1 VHFHLSNGSRVCI
14 VGGGPAGNFAALH
27 LLSLARQRDLDLE
40 VLIFEPRDFSKPG
53 PSGCNRCAGILSA
66 SLLQGLDSLGIQLP
80 DQVIQAN
87 IHSYAVHLPGG
98 VLPIHQPNPTRRI
111 ISVYRGGGPRAA
123 EAPPAASFDAF
134 LLSQASSRGASH
146 IRTLVRR
153 VLPGSKPTVETPQ
166 GSFRADLVVL
176 ATGINSRAPLDP
188 CFGYQTPKSEV
199 MAQDEVLR
207 PSDWPAD
214 QVQTY
219 FQDPPGLIFGAL
231 IPKGRYLNI
240 SLLGRRL
247 EDDAVGRFMQAHSL
261 GGNAGP
267 RFESLCG
274 CRPKVAVGAAPRAYG
289 DRWVAVGD
297 ASVTRLYKDG
307 IGSAFHTAQA
317 AMSAAIEL
325 GVSDSA
331 FRHGYARVCRA
342 IRRDNRYGR
351 WLFGLWSLTLRFPAL
366 LEAWAE
372 AIRLEES
379 WPAQERY
386 HGRVLWGMF
395 TGDEPYE
402 QLARLIFHPRA
413 LWALEQ
419 GYRQRRG

>member
-1 VHFHLSNGSRVCI
+1 MDFLLSDGSRVCI
-14 VGGGPAGNFAALH
+14 VGGGPAGSFAALH

-53 PSGCNRCAGILSA
+53 LSGCNRCAGILST
-66 SLLQGLDSLGIQLP
+66 SLLQGLNSLGIRLP
-80 DQVIQAN
+80 DPLIQAH
-87 IHSYAVHLPGG
+87 IHSYAVHFPGG
-98 VLPIHQPNPTRRI
+98 VLPIHQPGPTRRI

-123 EAPPAASFDAF
+123 EPPPAASFDAF
-134 LLSQASSRGASH
+134 LLSQAISRGASH
-146 IRTLVRR
+146 IRTIVRWI
-153 VLPGSKPTVETPQ
+153 LPGSRPIVETAQ
-166 GSFRADLVVL
+166 GSFQADLIVL
-176 ATGINSRAPLDP
+176 ATGINSRAPLTSF
-188 CFGYQTPKSEV
+188 FGYRPPRSEV

-207 PSDWPAD
+207 PPDWPAD
-214 QVQTY
+214 QVKIY

-247 EDDAVGRFMQAHSL
+247 EADAVGRFMQAQSL
-261 GGNAGP
+261 GGNAAPG
-267 RFESLCG
+267 FESLCG

-297 ASVTRLYKDG
+297 ASITRLYKDG
-307 IGSAFHTAQA
+307 IGSAFHTAKA

-325 GVSDSA
+325 GVSNRA
-331 FRHGYARVCRA
+331 FRHGYGPVCRA

-366 LEAWAE
+366 LEAWAA
-372 AIRLEES
+372 AIHFEES
-379 WPAQERY
+379 WPAHKRY

-413 LWALEQ
+413 LRALGQ
-419 GYRQRRG
+419 GYRQRHG